1 MKIIKYIY
9 QGTDELKQLF
19 VQIMSDL
26 AYTGA

>member
-1 MKIIKYIY
+1 MKTIKYIY
-9 QGTDELKQLF
+9 QSTGELKQLF

>member
-9 QGTDELKQLF
+9 QSTDELKQLF